1 MGTNTVLGGGG
12 FHHVAIKVKNF
23 EATVALY
30 KNVLGCAEAM
40 AWGEGDSR
48 GIMLDTGDG
57 ACFEV
62 FAGGTGENQGN
73 GFFHVA
79 LRTTKLDEVLAGI
92 RAAGLTVT
100 MEPKDI
106 VIPSNPPLPVR
117 ITFFNGLDGESIEL
131 FQSN

>member
-1 MGTNTVLGGGG
+1 MGTNKVLGGGG
-12 FHHVAIKVKNF
+12 FHHVAIKVRDF
-23 EATVALY
+23 EATVAMY
-30 KNVLGCAEAM
+30 KKVLGCEEIM
-40 AWGEGDSR
+40 AWGEGDGR

-79 LRTTKLDEVLAGI
+79 LHTSRLDDVLAGV

-131 FQSN
+131 FQLS